1 MNMSTANDLYAA
13 AITQWDAASSIVCQS
28 DDDREAYNKA
38 RARLIA
44 AIAEKDRA
52 GDAIN
57 DLMNRLIEKY
67 RRGEK

>member
-1 MNMSTANDLYAA
+1 MSTANDLYAA
-13 AITQWDAASSIVCQS
+13 AITQWDAASSIVCQN

-44 AIAEKDRA
+44 AIAEKGRA